1 MALAPLPV
9 LVPLVAAAAIVAAR
23 RLAPVGIT
31 NAIAIA
37 AAAAV
42 TVISIALFLR
52 AGSGDIVYWFGG
64 WTPRNGI
71 AIGISFVIDRTAAG
85 IAALSGFL
93 VLCALLFSTGYFDT
107 AHALYTALMMS
118 FLGAMC
124 GFAFTG
130 DIFNLFVF
138 FELMSAAAFALCG
151 LETQEPAPL
160 QGALNFAV
168 TNTAGAFLALSG
180 IGLLYGRTGA
190 LNMAQIGRALRPEAD
205 PLIVIAFLL
214 ILCGFFVKA
223 AVAPFHFWLADAHAV
238 APAPV
243 CVLFSGVMVELGLYG
258 VMRLYWTIFATP
270 LAPFAGEVRNILLG
284 AGILTAIA
292 GAILCFAQRHLKR
305 LLAFSTVSHIGLMLM
320 GFALLSP
327 LGTAGVL
334 LYWLGHAAAKSAL
347 FLVTGMLLH
356 RFGTVDELD
365 LCGRGRTKSPQL
377 WLAGAVFALGGL
389 ALAGAPPFGTML
401 GEAVI
406 ESSPFAAQHRWIQAV
421 FLFAEA
427 FTGGAVLRA
436 AARVFGGWGA
446 PEAPAEKSRAL
457 GVEPPEQRPAHS
469 RIPIIMTATPVALL
483 LLGIASGAVPHART
497 VATAAAVRFQATRE
511 YQASVLEG
519 APGTF
524 AAVVDPPARWI
535 EGGIGAAA
543 AILLALLAIFQ
554 PRFQQGFLA
563 AAHPLRILHS
573 GQAGEYV
580 VWLTIGVA
588 VFGAL
593 FAGLLL

>member
-23 RLAPVGIT
+23 RLAPVGVT
-31 NAIAIA
+31 NAMAIA

-42 TVISIALFLR
+42 TIISIALFLR
-52 AGSGDIVYWFGG
+52 AGNGDIVYWFGG

-71 AIGISFVIDRTAAG
+71 AIGISFVIDRTGAG

-93 VLCALLFSTGYFDT
+93 VLCALVFSTGYFDT
-107 AHALYTALMMS
+107 VHALYTALMMS

-124 GFAFTG
+124 GFALTG
-130 DIFNLFVF
+130 DIFNMFVF

-151 LETQEPAPL
+151 LETEDPGPL

-190 LNMAQIGRALRPEAD
+190 LNMAQIGRALPPGAD
-205 PLIVIAFLL
+205 TLIVIAFLL

-258 VMRLYWTIFATP
+258 VMRLYWTIFAIP
-270 LAPFAGEVRNILLG
+270 LAPVAGEVRNILLG
-284 AGILTAIA
+284 AGILTAVA

-320 GFALLSP
+320 GFGLLAP
-327 LGTAGVL
+327 LGTAGAL
-334 LYWLGHAAAKSAL
+334 LYWIGHAAVKSAL
-347 FLVTGMLLH
+347 FLVTGILLH
-356 RFGTVDELD
+356 RFGPVDELD
-365 LCGRGRTKSPQL
+365 LRGRGRTKSPQL
-377 WLAGAVFALGGL
+377 WIAGAVFALGGL
-389 ALAGAPPFGTML
+389 GLAGAPPFGTML

-406 ESSPFAAQHRWIQAV
+406 ESSPLAAQHRWIQAV
-421 FLFAEA
+421 FLCAEA

-457 GVEPPEQRPAHS
+457 GVEPPEQRPAHG
-469 RIPIIMTATPVALL
+469 RIPVVMTATAAALV
-483 LLGIASGAVPHART
+483 LLGIASGAVPHARG
-497 VATAAAVRFQATRE
+497 VATVAAVRFQATRE
-511 YQASVLEG
+511 YQARVLEG
-519 APGTF
+519 AHGTF
-524 AAVVDPPARWI
+524 AAAADPRAGWV

-543 AILLALLAIFQ
+543 AVLLALAAMFL
-554 PRFQQGFLA
+554 PRFEQAFLDA
-563 AAHPLRILHS
+563 VHPLRILHS

-580 VWLTIGVA
+580 AWLTVGVA
-588 VFGAL
+588 VFGAF